1 MQAPGRLVSHHNKTE
16 SLIQMTQRT
25 IAMGLFTASLAVT
38 LPAAAMTEQ
47 QFNDAAAQVFAPLM
61 AEYDVPGLAV
71 GVTWQGKHYVY
82 TQGLANRDAN
92 IAVSRQTLFELGSLS
107 KTFNVTLA
115 ALAQERGLLSL
126 DDQVGERLPV
136 LKATPVGDLSLMDLA
151 THQSN
156 GLPLQVPDDIQSDS
170 ALMTWLRQWQ
180 PTADAGHER
189 AYSNISIGLLG
200 RISASAFSQ
209 PYAQALHD
217 QVLAPLAL
225 GSTYIQVPAAQMPRY
240 AYGYARQTNKAIR
253 VSPGMLDAEAY
264 GLKSNIDDMLRFVD
278 INLGST
284 AVPEP
289 LAAAIAATHQGVTRT
304 APFTQAMI
312 WERYPWPL
320 APERLLAG
328 NAPSMAM
335 QAQPASRLDARETSE
350 HGVLFS
356 KTGSTNGFGGYAAFV
371 PDERI
376 GVVMLA
382 NRNVPLEARVDASH
396 KLLQQVLKAER

>member
-1 MQAPGRLVSHHNKTE
+1 
-16 SLIQMTQRT
+16 MTHRT

-71 GVTWQGKHYVY
+71 GVTWQGKHYLY
-82 TQGLANRDAN
+82 TRGQANREAGV
-92 IAVSRQTLFELGSLS
+92 AVSRQTLFELGSLS

-126 DDQVGERLPV
+126 DDQVGERLPL
-136 LKATPVGDLSLMDLA
+136 LKATPVGALSLMDLA

-156 GLPLQVPDDIQSDS
+156 GLPLQVPDAINSDS
-170 ALMTWLRQWQ
+170 ALMSWLRQWQ
-180 PTADAGHER
+180 PTAGAGHER
-189 AYSNISIGLLG
+189 AYSNVSIGLLG
-200 RISASAFSQ
+200 RISASAFGQ
-209 PYAQALHD
+209 PYAQALHE

-225 GSTYIQVPAAQMPRY
+225 GSTYVQVPAAQMQRY
-240 AYGYARQTNKAIR
+240 AYGYARQDNKAIR

-278 INLGST
+278 INLGAT
-284 AVPEP
+284 KVPEP
-289 LAAAIAATHQGVTRT
+289 LAAAIAVTHQGITRT

-312 WERYPWPL
+312 WERYPWPVSR
-320 APERLLAG
+320 ERLLAG
-328 NAPSMAM
+328 NAPAMAL
-335 QAQPASRLDARETSE
+335 QAQPASRLPKRETGE
-350 HGVLFS
+350 QGVLFS
-356 KTGSTNGFGGYAAFV
+356 KTGSTNGFGGYVAFA
-371 PDERI
+371 PEERI

-382 NRNVPLEARVDASH
+382 NRNVPLEARVDASY
-396 KLLQQVLKAER
+396 KLLQQVMNADQ

>member
-1 MQAPGRLVSHHNKTE
+1 
-16 SLIQMTQRT
+16 MTQRT

>member
-1 MQAPGRLVSHHNKTE
+1 
-16 SLIQMTQRT
+16 MTHRT

-47 QFNDAAAQVFAPLM
+47 QFNDAAAQAFAPLM

-71 GVTWQGKHYVY
+71 GVTRQGKHYVY
-82 TQGLANRDAN
+82 TQGLANREAN

-136 LKATPVGDLSLMDLA
+136 LKATPVGALSLMDLA

-156 GLPLQVPDDIQSDS
+156 GLPLQVPDAIQSDS

-180 PTADAGHER
+180 PKAGTGHER
-189 AYSNISIGLLG
+189 SYSNVSIGLLG
-200 RISASAFSQ
+200 RISASAFGQ
-209 PYAQALHD
+209 PYAQALHE

-240 AYGYARQTNKAIR
+240 AYGYAQQTNKAIR
-253 VSPGMLDAEAY
+253 VNTGMLDAEAY

-289 LAAAIAATHQGVTRT
+289 LATAIAATHQGVTQN
-304 APFTQAMI
+304 AQFTQAMI

-320 APERLLAG
+320 SRERLLAG
-328 NAPSMAM
+328 NAPSMAL
-335 QAQPASRLDARETSE
+335 QAQPASRLAQRETGE
-350 HGVLFS
+350 QGVLFS
-356 KTGSTNGFGGYAAFV
+356 KTGSTNGFAGYAAFV

-382 NRNVPLEARVDASH
+382 NRNVPLEARVDASYR
-396 KLLQQVLKAER
+396 LLQQVLEAER